1 MSQQWTRF
9 PPLLLRLLLLLL
21 LLLPCPPPLH
31 VVQSVSRVALEVQ
44 GFLMGLYM

>member
-21 LLLPCPPPLH
+21 LLPCQHDLNNEPH
-31 VVQSVSRVALEVQ
+31 ARVPHATST
-44 GFLMGLYM
+44 

>member
-9 PPLLLRLLLLLL
+9 PPLLLRLLL